1 VQVVSSLQQ
10 ARWCLI
16 VVNRRDQ
23 GDEIHQH
30 HEGNNAGNNE
40 TRDRDMAGHD
50 GFDCERRPWTA
61 AMETVM
67 ANVMEAN
74 TGDGEDNLG

>member
-1 VQVVSSLQQ
+1 VQLVSSLQQ

-30 HEGNNAGNNE
+30 HEGNNAGNND
-40 TRDRDMAGHD
+40 T
-50 GFDCERRPWTA
+50 
-61 AMETVM
+61 
-67 ANVMEAN
+67 
-74 TGDGEDNLG
+74 